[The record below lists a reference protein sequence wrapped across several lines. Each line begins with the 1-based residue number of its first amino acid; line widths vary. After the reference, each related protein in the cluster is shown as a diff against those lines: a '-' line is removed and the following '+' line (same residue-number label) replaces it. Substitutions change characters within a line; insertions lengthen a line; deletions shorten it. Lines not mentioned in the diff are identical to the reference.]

1 MNINV
6 ISVVEF
12 KKLWVLKR
20 KMFDNNKHDRKKT
33 LNFVNTIGDSS
44 SKIGQDFRK

>member
-6 ISVVEF
+6 ISVMEF
-12 KKLWVLKR
+12 KKLWVLKS
-20 KMFDNNKHDRKKT
+20 KMFANNKHIRKKT
-33 LNFVNTIGDSS
+33 LNFENTIGDSL

>member
-20 KMFDNNKHDRKKT
+20 KMFTVYSLFAIIQSTFYSNGLLTIINMIERKH
-33 LNFVNTIGDSS
+33 
-44 SKIGQDFRK
+44 